1 MLLLRLNWLL
11 HFKYQYSQKL
21 SLLKQA
27 RFCSVIKVL
36 VYISPK
42 IYIFFLKKE
51 IYISHFLVPF
61 LLTLLTIH
69 LVISQPFAVQKSGQ
83 KSWLTF
89 TMVQQNHPVW
99 IVWHILKKIFLL
111 LSLTIQ
117 CPEKFRVQ
125 ILNPSM
131 LLKYFHIKM
140 PLTFCHCIINA
151 RGMYSSID
159 CI

>member
-1 MLLLRLNWLL
+1 MLRLMLLLRLNWLL

-69 LVISQPFAVQKSGQ
+69 LVFILFWVLILFLINDLVLYFACKPYNWRSGGFGYT
-83 KSWLTF
+83 L
-89 TMVQQNHPVW
+89 
-99 IVWHILKKIFLL
+99 
-111 LSLTIQ
+111 LTIF
-117 CPEKFRVQ
+117 EY
-125 ILNPSM
+125 I
-131 LLKYFHIKM
+131 YIYIYIKA
-140 PLTFCHCIINA
+140 H
-151 RGMYSSID
+151 
-159 CI
+159 